1 MGIENT
7 IGQEVVDAA
16 VQLHRELGP
25 GLLESVYE
33 ATLAEEVKQRGY
45 RVQTQVSVPLTYLGV
60 RLEQGF
66 RIDLH
71 IEGCVIVEIKS
82 TDGLTDAH
90 RKQLLTYLRL
100 TDNRLGF
107 LLNFGEAR
115 MRDGI
120 VRMVNNLKE

>member
-1 MGIENT
+1 MGSANAV
-7 IGQEVVDAA
+7 GRVVVDSA

-33 ATLAEEVKQRGY
+33 ATLAEELKSRNLAVER
-45 RVQTQVSVPLTYLGV
+45 QVSVPLTYRGL
-60 RLEQGF
+60 RFEQGF

-71 IEGCVIVEIKS
+71 VERTVIVEIKS
-82 TDGLTDAH
+82 TDRLEDAH

-107 LLNFGEAR
+107 LLNFGMST
-115 MRDGI
+115 MRAGI
-120 VRMVNNLKE
+120 VRMVNNLQE